1 MYVAYDTNYIRSE
14 GFCGS
19 EDMEH
24 APVYAVRVGIVEFPR
39 VSAVLHMHFQFP
51 LGCWT
56 ALVFF

>member
-1 MYVAYDTNYIRSE
+1 MYVAYETNYIRSE

-39 VSAVLHMHFQFP
+39 VSAVLHMHF
-51 LGCWT
+51 
-56 ALVFF
+56 